1 MIAFRRV
8 AVSLTVVRVFLPN
21 GDFRTRHAERC
32 DPKAPPAL
40 AAERRDSLR
49 AKPGRPANDSA
60 EQWARLA
67 LSAPGGFAGAYLDSS
82 RAPTAGNSTP
92 RRLIVRL
99 ARPEERDSAL
109 QVLVPKIRELR
120 GQNAGRDQVV
130 VESARWDFAQ
140 LLDWSRYL
148 DPHARA
154 VARILSA
161 NIDQTHNRL
170 SYGVATDAERVTL
183 LEHLGSLGIPC
194 GLVQVVVTPAGRK

>member
-1 MIAFRRV
+1 MISASVLLRAPDCVLQRERESSPVIRPTSRREGAPMIAFRRV

-32 DPKAPPAL
+32 DPKTPLAL

-49 AKPGRPANDSA
+49 AKPGRPANDSD

-120 GQNAGRDQVV
+120 GQ
-130 VESARWDFAQ
+130 
-140 LLDWSRYL
+140 
-148 DPHARA
+148 
-154 VARILSA
+154 
-161 NIDQTHNRL
+161 
-170 SYGVATDAERVTL
+170 DAERVTL